1 MASRASSVCL
11 AFGVCFAFLA
21 FATATKVDIDVTH
34 AVQCDVKA
42 KAGDKVAVHYKG
54 MLTDGKVFDE
64 SAKRGQPIE
73 FTLGKG
79 QVIKGWDQ
87 GVEGMCVGEKRT
99 LTIPSDLAYGSRG
112 VPQAGIP
119 GGATLVFETELVKIA

>member
-1 MASRASSVCL
+1 MAIRSASVLLVAGACL
-11 AFGVCFAFLA
+11 ALLA
-21 FATATKVDIDVTH
+21 LASGKVDIEVTT
-34 AVQCDVKA
+34 AVECSTTA

-87 GVEGMCVGEKRT
+87 GIEGMCVGEKRK

-119 GGATLVFETELVKIA
+119 GGATLVFETELVSIN